1 MARRAITMTEL
12 VETIYHWHAGQGLR
26 TIVKSLGI
34 SRNTVRKYVRLAKQA
49 GLRRGEPLPSRERLV
64 DILYIPGPQPA
75 SSGPAT
81 SQLSPFHAQLEAWF
95 KEKDMTAKQAWR
107 LLREEHGLQVGYTT
121 VKSYVRTHIR
131 KIGKALTVRMETPPG
146 HQAQVDFGY
155 VGLMFD
161 PQAGR
166 RRKAWAF
173 IMVLS
178 HSRHRFVRFVFG
190 QDSATWIDCHRRAF
204 EFFGGVPE
212 TVVLDNLKAG
222 VIKAD
227 IYDPT
232 INRAYAE
239 CGEHYG
245 FLIDPAKARMPRHK
259 GKVERQVPVVR
270 QQVLAGRKF
279 ADIHEAN
286 QRALIWCRE
295 EVGMTVHGTTHRKP
309 YEVFQS
315 VERSALKALPVEPFE
330 TPTWKECTVHPDHYF
345 FFGKAFYS
353 MPSRYLHRKVWVR
366 GSSRTVKVFFEE
378 KLVKTHLPAPYPGY
392 RRTDESDL
400 PPATVA
406 YCMPEPS
413 RLRHQAQHL
422 GEHVSELV
430 DTLLHQNTLRNL
442 RKIQGILRLGERYG
456 GRRLDGAC
464 ARAMAFG
471 NTRYQSI
478 KRILDQGLENQ
489 LPLPTASPAALSQ
502 EGQGFLRPGSYYAM
516 ALHAGGRS

>member
-1 MARRAITMTEL
+1 MTEL
-12 VETIYHWHAGQGLR
+12 VETIYHWHAGQGLK

-34 SRNTVRKYVRLAKQA
+34 SRNTVRKYVRLAKHA

-64 DILYIPGPQPA
+64 DILSRPGPEQSPT
-75 SSGPAT
+75 GPVM
-81 SQLSPFHAQLEAWF
+81 SQLSLFHAQLEAWF
-95 KEKDMTAKQAWR
+95 EDKDMTAKQAWR
-107 LLREEHGLQVGYTT
+107 LIREEHDLRIGYTT

-131 KIGKALTVRMETPPG
+131 KVSKALTVRVETPPG
-146 HQAQVDFGY
+146 RQAQVDFGY

-161 PQAGR
+161 PQTGR

-190 QDSATWIDCHRRAF
+190 QDSPTWIDCHRRAF

-245 FLIDPAKARMPRHK
+245 FLIDPAKARMARHK
-259 GKVERQVPVVR
+259 GKVERLVPVVR

-279 ADIHEAN
+279 ADIHAAN
-286 QRALIWCRE
+286 QRALIWCRD
-295 EVGMTVHGTTHRKP
+295 EVGMAVHGTTHRKP
-309 YEVFQS
+309 YAVFQS
-315 VERSALKALPVEPFE
+315 VERSALKALPQEPFE
-330 TPTWKECTVHPDHYF
+330 IPVWKECTVHPDHYF

-366 GSSRTVKVFFEE
+366 GSARTVKVFFEE

-392 RRTDESDL
+392 RRTDQSDL
-400 PPATVA
+400 PSAKVA

-413 RLRHQAQHL
+413 KLRHQAKYL
-422 GEHVSELV
+422 GEHVALLV
-430 DTLLHQNTLRNL
+430 DTLLNQNTLRNL

-478 KRILDQGLENQ
+478 KRILDQGLDNHA
-489 LPLPTASPAALSQ
+489 PLVNVSPPALSQ
-502 EGQGFLRPGSYYAM
+502 EGQGFLRPGSYYTM
-516 ALHAGGRS
+516 AFHAGVRS